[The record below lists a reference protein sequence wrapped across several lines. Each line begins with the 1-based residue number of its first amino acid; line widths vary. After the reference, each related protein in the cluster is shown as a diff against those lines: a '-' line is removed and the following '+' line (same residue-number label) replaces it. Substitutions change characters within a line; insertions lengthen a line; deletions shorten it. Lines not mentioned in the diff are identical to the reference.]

1 MALVSLFLLALG
13 VGLLVAG
20 SVLLVDGASVAAA
33 RLRVPPL
40 VIGLT
45 IVAFGTSTP
54 ELVVSVIASAAG
66 SSAVALGNVVGSNI
80 FNVLAIIGIAALVR
94 PLPVR
99 RSTTWN
105 ELPLA
110 LLAALT
116 LVVVASDGLFDGAA
130 ALVSRSEALLLLGF
144 FAIFLAY
151 TASLMRAEP
160 ESVSDVSIRAWS
172 VPVAVLAII
181 GGLALLVGGGRLVV
195 DHARALALAAGVSE
209 RIVAVTIVAAG
220 TSLPELATSVTAA
233 VRGQTDIAVGNVVGS
248 NIFNAWFILGV
259 AGVVR
264 PIGVPAGGALDLGVQ
279 LLAAALLF
287 LFVFTGKGRQIER
300 FEGVIFVALY
310 AGYLGLLLM
319 G

>member
-1 MALVSLFLLALG
+1 M
-13 VGLLVAG
+13 
-20 SVLLVDGASVAAA
+20 
-33 RLRVPPL
+33 
-40 VIGLT
+40 
-45 IVAFGTSTP
+45 
-54 ELVVSVIASAAG
+54 
-66 SSAVALGNVVGSNI
+66 
-80 FNVLAIIGIAALVR
+80 
-94 PLPVR
+94 
-99 RSTTWN
+99 
-105 ELPLA
+105 
-110 LLAALT
+110 
-116 LVVVASDGLFDGAA
+116 
-130 ALVSRSEALLLLGF
+130 
-144 FAIFLAY
+144 
-151 TASLMRAEP
+151 
-160 ESVSDVSIRAWS
+160 
-172 VPVAVLAII
+172 
-181 GGLALLVGGGRLVV
+181 VV

-264 PIGVPAGGALDLGVQ
+264 PIGVPTGGALDFGVQ

-310 AGYLGLLLM
+310 AGYLGLLLV